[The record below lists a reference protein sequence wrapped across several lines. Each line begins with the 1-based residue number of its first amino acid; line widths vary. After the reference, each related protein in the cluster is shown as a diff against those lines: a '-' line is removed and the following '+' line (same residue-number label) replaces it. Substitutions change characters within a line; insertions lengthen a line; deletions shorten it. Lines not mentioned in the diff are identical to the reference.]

1 MKRVLLI
8 LILLAAGIGFLLFGF
23 HELSNGLELTR
34 YGLRTEGTVIDLEKS
49 GSGKKSTYMPE
60 IEFTTDTGQK
70 VTYVYR
76 SGSNPPAYSIG
87 QRVNII
93 YSKDN
98 PENFIIG
105 TNSSFVF
112 PIVLILA
119 GAVLVLC
126 VIAVFAKRLIA
137 LFHFL

>member
-1 MKRVLLI
+1 MYEKTVTYFDPV
-8 LILLAAGIGFLLFGF
+8 GGVGFLLFGF

-34 YGLRTEGTVIDLEKS
+34 NGLRTEGTVINLENN
-49 GSGKKSTYMPE
+49 GSGKKLTYMPK
-60 IEFTTDTGQK
+60 IEFITDTGQK
-70 VTYVYR
+70 VMYVYR

-87 QRVNII
+87 QRVNQ
-93 YSKDN
+93 
-98 PENFIIG
+98 ENFIIG
-105 TNSSFVF
+105 SNSSFVF

-119 GAVLVLC
+119 GAALILC

>member
-1 MKRVLLI
+1 MDHFVVEE
-8 LILLAAGIGFLLFGF
+8 
-23 HELSNGLELTR
+23 H
-34 YGLRTEGTVIDLEKS
+34 GLRTKGTVIDLEKN
-49 GSGKKSTYMPE
+49 GSGKKSTYMPK
-60 IEFTTDTGQK
+60 IEFITDTGQK
-70 VTYVYR
+70 VMYVYR

-105 TNSSFVF
+105 SNSSFVF

-126 VIAVFAKRLIA
+126 VIAVLAKKLIA
-137 LFHFL
+137 VFHFL